1 MRSHVRFYCRRVCMR
16 LINRE
21 NRNLKGVDLTM
32 RSTPGMAR
40 LGVMAAAF
48 YRDDRF
54 MYMPLDHSCTILF
67 LAQLFT
73 VITKTVTVLSLLLCP
88 PTQSAVSYTRYTQR
102 WWAVCYFAFSKH
114 ASGFVIA
121 KLLNEFSIPQR
132 NCDSKQKHE
141 RESERVC
148 RERDTALG
156 QMQYS
161 WPLTPSVHF
170 VRTREGSDRYFL
182 LRCITVSK
190 QYRATNEYRKPV

>member
-1 MRSHVRFYCRRVCMR
+1 MSHFLIKRAVRFIDEILEKTREIDVTSTRSHVRFYCRRVCMR

-32 RSTPGMAR
+32 RSTPGMAC

-88 PTQSAVSYTRYTQR
+88 PTQICCLIHSI
-102 WWAVCYFAFSKH
+102 H
-114 ASGFVIA
+114 ATVVGGVLF
-121 KLLNEFSIPQR
+121 R
-132 NCDSKQKHE
+132 
-141 RESERVC
+141 
-148 RERDTALG
+148 
-156 QMQYS
+156 
-161 WPLTPSVHF
+161 
-170 VRTREGSDRYFL
+170 FL
-182 LRCITVSK
+182 
-190 QYRATNEYRKPV
+190 